1 VPEPEEVEMQLRVTP
16 PQLHEGRNCVLMFKS
31 LPLISLGSLET
42 QNVELTQDK
51 MQQLIEV
58 VRRDHIG

>member
-1 VPEPEEVEMQLRVTP
+1 
-16 PQLHEGRNCVLMFKS
+16 MFKS